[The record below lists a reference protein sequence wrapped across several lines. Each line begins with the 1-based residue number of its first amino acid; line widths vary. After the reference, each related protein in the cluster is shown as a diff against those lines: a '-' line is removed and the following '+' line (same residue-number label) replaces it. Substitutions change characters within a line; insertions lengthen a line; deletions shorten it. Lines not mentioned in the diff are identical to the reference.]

1 MSRNYSK
8 LLGRVREYGMTQKE
22 LSRIIGINPATLN
35 AKLRGK
41 NVFTAQ
47 EIASICKTLEIP
59 NCEIG
64 VYFFAE

>member
-22 LSRIIGINPATLN
+22 LSGIIGINPATLN
-35 AKLRGK
+35 AKLKGK

-47 EIASICKTLEIP
+47 EIASICKALEIP